1 MRVRAALLRG
11 LAPVLPVPA
20 FVVVLRGPCPPA
32 WRQAVGL
39 PSPARLCRPS
49 ESPVRATRG
58 RRHAPPPSGQR
69 QQQNARASGE
79 ATPRAEC
86 PATPRD
92 GGVSSNRTPSRT
104 VSPASR
110 RQEATS
116 AGEGKGSP
124 PSTSA
129 ASTPRRGTNARVPHF
144 ALPTQASL
152 ASFSPNAS
160 PHRPVR
166 TPRGLAA
173 ASSSADESRGH
184 EEEKGGQV
192 SGAGTSGGA
201 RSSARSR
208 GHDLQLMEMQD
219 TIATMKEEARLMRS
233 EMKRKE
239 SALLETTRELE
250 GLKKRNMMLNTA
262 LSSHRAEVRELRAEK
277 TALESLSLQSES
289 IDELKTKGVGTS
301 GCTSRERR
309 SHNARRLERENNFL
323 LAAVNRYDA
332 ALVSLKE
339 VISVMVTQKTKL
351 SSEIGGSRGKMN
363 DPVQDKLREVLDS
376 LMRVKEEQV
385 CCCLCPETT
394 SSLLV
399 VTEFPICSDF
409 VEE

>member
-1 MRVRAALLRG
+1 M
-11 LAPVLPVPA
+11 
-20 FVVVLRGPCPPA
+20 
-32 WRQAVGL
+32 
-39 PSPARLCRPS
+39 
-49 ESPVRATRG
+49 
-58 RRHAPPPSGQR
+58 
-69 QQQNARASGE
+69 
-79 ATPRAEC
+79 
-86 PATPRD
+86 
-92 GGVSSNRTPSRT
+92 
-104 VSPASR
+104 
-110 RQEATS
+110 
-116 AGEGKGSP
+116 
-124 PSTSA
+124 
-129 ASTPRRGTNARVPHF
+129 
-144 ALPTQASL
+144 
-152 ASFSPNAS
+152 
-160 PHRPVR
+160 
-166 TPRGLAA
+166 
-173 ASSSADESRGH
+173 
-184 EEEKGGQV
+184 
-192 SGAGTSGGA
+192 
-201 RSSARSR
+201 
-208 GHDLQLMEMQD
+208 QLMEMQD
-219 TIATMKEEARLMRS
+219 TIAKMKEEARLMRS